1 MDQSP
6 SILLLFNLS
15 FLFLNRKSTQNPVER
30 IPAGPEMEA
39 HTLRRFHCPNTA
51 HVDTTLPRIRIHHP
65 LSSPETTHHV
75 FRVAPTNKRRCHVSI
90 TADHRRN
97 QEEECN
103 TAGSVRKSRR
113 DVLVT
118 SFVAIGACVLR
129 SAVARADE
137 KVEIETAVSVA
148 PFPVTE
154 VKAEVVK
161 TEKVEV
167 KKEEVI
173 NSRIYDATVIG
184 EPMAVGKDKGKVWEK
199 LMNGRIVYL
208 GEAEQVPTRDD
219 KELEVEIVKS
229 LAKKCAE
236 ANRQITLALEA
247 FPADLQEQLNQF
259 VDKRID
265 GETLKPFVSHWPPQR
280 WQEYEPLLNYC
291 RDNGIRVVAC
301 GTPLKVLR
309 TVQADGIRGLSKAER
324 KAYAPPAG
332 SGFISGVAS
341 ISRRPSKEI
350 NFPNQSIPFGPS
362 SYLSAQA
369 RVIDEYTMSQIIL
382 QTVTNGGANGML
394 VVVTGA
400 SHVAY
405 GSRGTGI
412 PARIARK
419 MQKKNQTVILLD
431 PERQYIRREGE
442 VPVADFLWYSAA
454 RPCTRNCF
462 DRAEIAR
469 VMNAAGR
476 RRDALPQDIQKGLD
490 LGLVSPE
497 VLQNFFDLEQ
507 YPLLSELTHNF
518 QGFRERLLADPKFL
532 NRLAIEETISVTTTL
547 MAQYQKRKG
556 KFFEEI
562 DYVMTDTLRGI
573 VVDFFTVWLPAPT
586 LSFLSFA
593 DDSNGPDTIDALT
606 GLLGSIPD
614 NAFQKTLAGKDWN
627 IGHRV
632 ASVVVGGVKLAGV
645 GFISSIGAVAAS
657 NVLFSARKFLN
668 PTLVNIQQNKRSP
681 ILKTAV
687 VYSGFLGT
695 SANIRYQVI
704 AGLVEHRVSEMFA
717 DQTLFVNMLSFVAR
731 TVNSYWGTQQ
741 WIDLA
746 RFTGLQAQKSE
757 SSITIES
764 ANPSMIGCNTTE
776 EAGVDEVENQQSTR

>member
-1 MDQSP
+1 
-6 SILLLFNLS
+6 
-15 FLFLNRKSTQNPVER
+15 
-30 IPAGPEMEA
+30 MEP
-39 HTLRRFHCPNTA
+39 HTLRA
-51 HVDTTLPRIRIHHP
+51 HHALY
-65 LSSPETTHHV
+65 SPETVNHAI
-75 FRVAPTNKRRCHVSI
+75 RVASVNKRRCHVSI
-90 TADHRRN
+90 RALHRRKN
-97 QEEECN
+97 HDEEC
-103 TAGSVRKSRR
+103 TTGSTEYSVRRRRR
-113 DVLVT
+113 DVLVMPL
-118 SFVAIGACVLR
+118 VAIGAFVLR

-137 KVEIETAVSVA
+137 KLDTETTAVATVA
-148 PFPVTE
+148 PVTNTNT
-154 VKAEVVK
+154 KAEAV
-161 TEKVEV
+161 TPEKVEV

-184 EPMAVGKDKGKVWEK
+184 EPLAVGKDKGKVWEK

-219 KELEVEIVKS
+219 KELEVEIVRS
-229 LAKKCAE
+229 LVKKCAE
-236 ANRQITLALEA
+236 ANRQVTLALEA

-259 VDKRID
+259 IDKRIN
-265 GETLKPFVSHWPPQR
+265 GETLKSFVSHWPPQR
-280 WQEYEPLLNYC
+280 WQEYEPLINYC
-291 RDNGIRVVAC
+291 RDNGIKLVAC

-309 TVQADGIRGLSKAER
+309 TVQADGIRGLTKAER

-332 SGFISGVAS
+332 SGFISGFPS
-341 ISRRPSKEI
+341 ITRRPSKEI

-369 RVIDEYTMSQIIL
+369 RVVDEYAMSQIIL
-382 QTVTNGGANGML
+382 QAVTNGGTTGLL
-394 VVVTGA
+394 VVVMGA

-405 GSRGTGI
+405 GSRGTGV
-412 PARIARK
+412 PARIAKK
-419 MQKKNQTVILLD
+419 MQKKNQSVILLD

-532 NRLAIEETISVTTTL
+532 NRLAIEETISITTTL
-547 MAQYQKRKG
+547 IAQYQKRKG

-593 DDSNGPDTIDALT
+593 DDANGPDSIDALT

-614 NAFQKTLAGKDWN
+614 NAFQKALAGKDWDV
-627 IGHRV
+627 GHRV

-645 GFISSIGAVAAS
+645 GFISSIGAVASS
-657 NVLFSARKFLN
+657 NVLYIIRKVLN
-668 PTLVNIQQNKRSP
+668 PTLVNTQQTKRSP

-695 SANIRYQVI
+695 SANLRYQII
-704 AGLVEHRVSEMFA
+704 AGLVEHRLSDMFA
-717 DQTLFVNMLSFVAR
+717 DQTLFVNMVSFVAR
-731 TVNSYWGTQQ
+731 TINSYWGTQQ

-757 SSITIES
+757 PTINETMES
-764 ANPSMIGCNTTE
+764 ANPATVVGCNTTE
-776 EAGVDEVENQQSTR
+776 EASVEEIENQQSMR

>member
-1 MDQSP
+1 
-6 SILLLFNLS
+6 
-15 FLFLNRKSTQNPVER
+15 
-30 IPAGPEMEA
+30 MEA
-39 HTLRRFHCPNTA
+39 HALRGFHPINNV
-51 HVDTTLPRIRIHHP
+51 HVDTYHHHQP
-65 LSSPETTHHV
+65 PTRTRGRNPPSSPEIGQRI
-75 FRVAPTNKRRCHVSI
+75 FRAGAGTSTANKRPRHVSI
-90 TADHRRN
+90 AAVHRRSP
-97 QEEECN
+97 EEAE
-103 TAGSVRKSRR
+103 AEVRHRRR

-118 SFVAIGACVLR
+118 PLIAIGACVLR
-129 SAVARADE
+129 SAVAKAEDV
-137 KVEIETAVSVA
+137 KAVATAESAVA
-148 PFPVTE
+148 PAAVTE
-154 VKAEVVK
+154 ATAKAK
-161 TEKVEV
+161 TEGATTATAAAKVEV

-173 NSRIYDATVIG
+173 NSRIYDASVIG

-219 KELEVEIVKS
+219 KELEVVILRS
-229 LAKKCAE
+229 LAKRCVE
-236 ANRQITLALEA
+236 VNRSITLALEA
-247 FPADLQEQLNQF
+247 FPADLQGQLDQYI
-259 VDKRID
+259 DRRID

-280 WQEYEPLLNYC
+280 WQEYEPLLTYC
-291 RDNGIRVVAC
+291 RDNAVRIIAC
-301 GTPLKVLR
+301 GTPLKILR

-332 SGFISGVAS
+332 SGFISGFTS
-341 ISRRPSKEI
+341 ISRRSSMDI
-350 NFPNQSIPFGPS
+350 NYANQSIPFGPS

-369 RVIDEYTMSQIIL
+369 RVVEEYTMSQIIL
-382 QTVTNGGANGML
+382 QAVTNGGAAGML
-394 VVVTGA
+394 LVVTGA
-400 SHVAY
+400 NHVAY
-405 GSRGTGI
+405 GSRGTGV

-507 YPLLSELTHNF
+507 YPLLSELTHRF

-532 NRLAIEETISVTTTL
+532 NRLAIEETISITTTL

-556 KFFEEI
+556 RFFEEI
-562 DYVMTDTLRGI
+562 DYVVTDTLRGI

-586 LSFLSFA
+586 LSFLSYA
-593 DDSNGPDTIDALT
+593 DDANGPNSIDALK

-627 IGHRV
+627 VGHRV
-632 ASVVVGGVKLAGV
+632 ASVVFGGIKLASV

-657 NVLFSARKFLN
+657 NVLYTFRRVLN
-668 PTLVNIQQNKRSP
+668 PALMQKNRRSP
-681 ILKTAV
+681 IMKTAI

-695 SANIRYQVI
+695 SANLRYQII
-704 AGLVEHRVSEMFA
+704 AGLVEHRVSDMFA

-731 TVNSYWGTQQ
+731 TINSYWGTQQ

-746 RFTGLQAQKSE
+746 RFTGLQTQKTEPEPEPSLDQA
-757 SSITIES
+757 IES
-764 ANPSMIGCNTTE
+764 ANSAALNTTTE
-776 EAGVDEVENQQSTR
+776 EASIDEINTP